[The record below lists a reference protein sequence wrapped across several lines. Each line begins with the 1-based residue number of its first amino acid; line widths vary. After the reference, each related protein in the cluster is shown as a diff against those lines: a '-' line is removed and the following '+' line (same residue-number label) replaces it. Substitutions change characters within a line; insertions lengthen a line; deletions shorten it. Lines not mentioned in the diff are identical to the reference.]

1 MAPAP
6 PVTFSRA
13 RLHLSGFKN
22 PVLCGHHRFSFQT
35 PQGGLRLHG
44 QRFTHKPPEMQGPCS
59 GPHSPHA
66 TCVDTVPGA
75 TRDMWRGAGYL
86 CVDFIIQFH
95 FPLRSQISQLVVFLG
110 IRKRA
115 LLTCEVEV
123 NLMLIMRWN
132 VMVTRRQMTVSPA
145 TQEKAS
151 VERVWPPC
159 LQREL
164 APHHLLKL
172 RGGLVSCVS
181 ARGPRLT
188 QRPRGALSPLPALS
202 RVFVLHTPQ
211 TLPSLIFRRRLS
223 GE

>member
-1 MAPAP
+1 MDNALPTSHLRCKDPAQDHTALTP
-6 PVTFSRA
+6 PAWTQYLVQRVT
-13 RLHLSGFKN
+13 
-22 PVLCGHHRFSFQT
+22 CGGERV
-35 PQGGLRLHG
+35 
-44 QRFTHKPPEMQGPCS
+44 
-59 GPHSPHA
+59 
-66 TCVDTVPGA
+66 TCA
-75 TRDMWRGAGYL
+75 L
-86 CVDFIIQFH
+86 ILIQFH